1 MKILSL
7 IDIPEE
13 GVSHDPQ
20 LLKKVMIRD
29 GELPHLKKFAQARF
43 APDQIAHAHS
53 HPDQYEVFL
62 IESGEG
68 IVRVNGEEH
77 KISSGSCVV
86 FEPSEVHEVT
96 NIGSTELILT
106 YFGLEA

>member
-1 MKILSL
+1 MKLISL
-7 IDIPEE
+7 ADVPKE

-20 LLKKVMIRD
+20 LIKRVMIKN

-43 APDQIAHAHS
+43 ASGQIAHAHS
-53 HPDQYEVFL
+53 HADQYEVFL

-68 IVRVNGEEH
+68 IVEVNGQAYPVVA
-77 KISSGSCVV
+77 GSCVV
-86 FEPSEVHEVT
+86 FEPREIHEVT
-96 NIGSTELILT
+96 NTGSSELVLT